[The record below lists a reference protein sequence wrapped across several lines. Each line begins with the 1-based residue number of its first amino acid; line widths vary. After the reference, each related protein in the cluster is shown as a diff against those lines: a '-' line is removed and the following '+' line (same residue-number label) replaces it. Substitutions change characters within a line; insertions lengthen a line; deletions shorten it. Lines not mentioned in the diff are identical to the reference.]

1 MLKDI
6 YVLDVITERN
16 IMRTIPEMLFN
27 DVCDSTVANYEGDSH
42 HEICHNVYMGLSWYK
57 KIFYLT
63 TQGRSYLDSVID
75 ECVTTRQDDYR

>member
-1 MLKDI
+1 
-6 YVLDVITERN
+6 
-16 IMRTIPEMLFN
+16 
-27 DVCDSTVANYEGDSH
+27 
-42 HEICHNVYMGLSWYK
+42 MGLSWYK